1 MSEQSEIPRRLVRAE
16 QVLAARTRRV
26 SLVLESSQDPHNV
39 HAVLRSAE
47 AFGVQDVHVV
57 SPRGEAAA
65 ISAGVTQRA
74 HEWLTVH
81 RHRDIDSAIVAVRA
95 EGREVW
101 ATAIADEARSLAGL
115 VPRGPVAII
124 LGNESDGISPRAR
137 ELADTLVR
145 IDLVGFSGS
154 LNLSVA
160 AAIVLWELR
169 RGELDGPSAGNL
181 SPAERTELRA
191 RWYPPLLSR
200 KAGDPLVTEWL
211 GRAEEVE
218 DAAREA
224 PRSIAPERSPSGEP
238 SRASTRE
245 PAR

>member
-1 MSEQSEIPRRLVRAE
+1 MTEVPRRLIRAE

-26 SLVLESSQDPHNV
+26 CLILESSQDPHNV
-39 HAVLRSAE
+39 HAVLRTAE

-65 ISAGVTQRA
+65 ISPGVTQRA
-74 HEWLTVH
+74 HEWLTVR
-81 RHRDIDSAIVAVRA
+81 RHRDIDSAVAAVRE

-101 ATAIADEARSLAGL
+101 ATAIADEARSLGGL
-115 VPRGPVAII
+115 VPNGPVAVI
-124 LGNESDGISPRAR
+124 LGNESDGISARAR
-137 ELADTLVR
+137 ELADVLVR

-169 RGELDGPSAGNL
+169 RTELGGSEPGNL
-181 SPAERTELRA
+181 SADERQELRT

-200 KAGDPLVTEWL
+200 KIDDPLVTEWL
-211 GRAEEVE
+211 TRGEEIHRT
-218 DAAREA
+218 ARDT
-224 PRSIAPERSPSGEP
+224 PRSVAPERSPSGDAP
-238 SRASTRE
+238 R
-245 PAR
+245 